1 MKKLTLY
8 IIGLFLISV
17 IFYSCESND
26 NPVSQNINNK
36 SSQSKVLVEFFTAV
50 NCPNCP
56 PPGHFLDLVDSLKG
70 VTIND
75 TNVVIVRY
83 HSNYN
88 GYDPYYLF
96 NPTGSAARHMYY
108 EYSWNPAGTL
118 MGVNLPNFN
127 QSVWLNNI
135 NTALEKKN
143 LLEVGVAN
151 TYDPAS
157 SNGTVNISLKLASAS
172 ADNDLKLFAIITE
185 NELYYTGT
193 NGERVHQNTYRQ
205 MLTDNAGDA
214 VSLQPGVLQ
223 NVSKTY
229 TLKNGINTANSHI
242 VVFVQSQ
249 SGKTVYGVERI
260 KF

>member
-1 MKKLTLY
+1 MKNLTLT
-8 IIGLFLISV
+8 IIGLFFISV
-17 IFYSCESND
+17 FFYSCESND
-26 NPVSQNINNK
+26 NPVIQNINNK
-36 SSQSKVLVEFFTAV
+36 TSQSKVLVEFFTAV

-56 PPGHFLDLVDSLKG
+56 PPGHFLDLIDSLKG

-108 EYSWNPAGTL
+108 EYSWNPAGSL
-118 MGVNLPNFN
+118 MGFGLPNFI

-135 NTALEKKN
+135 NSSLEKKN
-143 LLEVGVAN
+143 PLEVGVSN
-151 TYDPAS
+151 SYDS
-157 SNGTVNISLKLASAS
+157 SSKAGTVNISLKLASAS
-172 ADNDLKLFAIITE
+172 PDNDLKLFVIITE

-193 NGERVHQNTYRQ
+193 NGEIVHQNTYRQ

-214 VSLQPGVLQ
+214 ISLTPGVLQ
-223 NVSKTY
+223 NVSKNY
-229 TLKNGINTANSHI
+229 SLKTGINTANSNI

-249 SGKTVYGVERI
+249 NGKTVYGVERI

>member
-1 MKKLTLY
+1 MKKLTLT

-26 NPVSQNINNK
+26 SPVIQNTNN
-36 SSQSKVLVEFFTAV
+36 STAQSKILMEFFTAV

-56 PPGHFLDLVDSLKG
+56 PPGHFLDLIDSLKG

-75 TNVVIVRY
+75 TNVVIIRY

-108 EYSWNPAGTL
+108 EYSWNPAGSL
-118 MGVNLPNFN
+118 MGVNLPNFI

-143 LLEVGVAN
+143 PLEVGVSN
-151 TYDPAS
+151 TFDTTSKA
-157 SNGTVNISLKLASAS
+157 GTVNISLKLASTS
-172 ADNDLKLFAIITE
+172 PDNDLKLFVLFTE
-185 NELYYTGT
+185 NELFYTGT
-193 NGERVHQNTYRQ
+193 NGEKVHQNTYRQ

-214 VSLQPGVLQ
+214 ISLQPGVLQ
-223 NVSKTY
+223 NVTKPY
-229 TLKNGINTANSHI
+229 TLKTGINTANAHV

-249 SGKTVYGVERI
+249 NGKTVYGVERI